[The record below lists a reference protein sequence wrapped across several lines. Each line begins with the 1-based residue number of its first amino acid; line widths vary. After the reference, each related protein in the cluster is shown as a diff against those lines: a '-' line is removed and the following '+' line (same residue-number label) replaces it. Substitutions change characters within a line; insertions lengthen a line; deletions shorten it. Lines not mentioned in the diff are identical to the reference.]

1 LFVIIVQH
9 STERIYVLVRAGE
22 WCSMVC
28 GMVDRGLPLTFYE
41 QVAASLRE
49 RIAAGEWRDGP
60 LASIRNLQ
68 EEYGVGKDTIMR
80 AIKIL
85 ADEDLVVTIDKRGTY
100 VKRDT

>member
-1 LFVIIVQH
+1 
-9 STERIYVLVRAGE
+9 
-22 WCSMVC
+22 MVC

-60 LASIRNLQ
+60 LTSIRNLQ

-85 ADEDLVVTIDKRGTY
+85 ADEGLVVTIDKRGTY
-100 VKRDT
+100 VKRDTGL

>member
-1 LFVIIVQH
+1 
-9 STERIYVLVRAGE
+9 
-22 WCSMVC
+22 MVC